1 MVGGQ
6 KSLNLANAVKEC
18 PLALREGAFIKLM
31 ISICRVGRR
40 VGVNKMPEELNA
52 ITFNNLVNKQ
62 ASLLRKGSP
71 LLFYRKLKNIH
82 IYS

>member
-1 MVGGQ
+1 VVGGQ

-40 VGVNKMPEELNA
+40 VGVNKMPLKMNV
-52 ITFNNLVNKQ
+52 IIFNNLVNKQ
-62 ASLLRKGSP
+62 ASLFRKDSP
-71 LLFYRKLKNIH
+71 LLFIK
-82 IYS
+82 